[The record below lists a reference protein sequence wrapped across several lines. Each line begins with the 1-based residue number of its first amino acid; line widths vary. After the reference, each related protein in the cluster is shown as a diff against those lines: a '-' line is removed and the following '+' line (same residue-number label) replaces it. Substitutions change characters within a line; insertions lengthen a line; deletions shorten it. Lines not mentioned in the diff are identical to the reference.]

1 MATQIGRRRFA
12 QQGAGT
18 RIFRCRSVDCWG
30 CELRYIRSRIAKR
43 LGLRSEAA
51 MNGDWWEIDLII
63 VILFGAFVMG
73 IGILLT
79 A

>member
-1 MATQIGRRRFA
+1 
-12 QQGAGT
+12 
-18 RIFRCRSVDCWG
+18 
-30 CELRYIRSRIAKR
+30 
-43 LGLRSEAA
+43 

>member
-1 MATQIGRRRFA
+1 MARPVGRTRLA

-18 RIFRCRSVDCWG
+18 RILRRRSVDCWG
-30 CELRYIRSRIAKR
+30 CQLRYIRTWIAKR

-63 VILFGAFVMG
+63 VILFGAFVMA

>member
-1 MATQIGRRRFA
+1 MARPVGRTRLA

-18 RIFRCRSVDCWG
+18 RILRCRPVHCWG
-30 CELRYIRSRIAKR
+30 CQLRYIRTWIAKR

-63 VILFGAFVMG
+63 VILFGAFVMA